1 MGNYAQGN
9 VITNTYSVEGDFF
22 FFFKAKALQHMCE
35 YKVLWGDSTY
45 EFLMAI
51 LLYHI

>member
-22 FFFKAKALQHMCE
+22 FKAKALQHMCE
-35 YKVLWGDSTY
+35 YKVLWGDMNS
-45 EFLMAI
+45 
-51 LLYHI
+51 

>member
-35 YKVLWGDSTY
+35 YKVLWGDMNS
-45 EFLMAI
+45 
-51 LLYHI
+51 

>member
-1 MGNYAQGN
+1 MHREMLLQTH
-9 VITNTYSVEGDFF
+9 ILLKETFF

>member
-1 MGNYAQGN
+1 MHREMLLQ
-9 VITNTYSVEGDFF
+9 THSVEGDF